1 MKICMQK
8 GKAMLYRE
16 ALNKAIDEAMAADE
30 SVVVLGEDV
39 GLYGGSYRVTEGLVA
54 KYGEKRLI
62 DTPIAELSIV
72 GNAVGMAIGG
82 LRPVAEIMTANFA
95 LLAFDQIIN
104 HMAKYRYMS
113 AGKIT
118 LPMVVRFP
126 QGVSRQLAAQHSENY
141 EQMLA
146 AVPGLSVFA
155 ASDVNYA
162 YHALKY
168 AIMSDDPIVFIE
180 HELLY
185 NKKGDVDFDAD
196 VDPFK
201 ARVIKEGNDMTIVSY
216 LKTLDDVMEA
226 VPKIEEK
233 LGKSCEV
240 IDLCS
245 LNPVDYATLEA
256 SLKKTS
262 AIVVVEED
270 HKTGGFGAQIVSWA
284 AEEMFYSLD
293 APPLRIAGADVPIPY
308 NRTLELASIPT
319 VDKIAE
325 QIIAWGE
332 KNGL

>member
-1 MKICMQK
+1 
-8 GKAMLYRE
+8 MLYRE
-16 ALNKAIDEAMAADE
+16 ALNKAIDEAMAIDQD
-30 SVVVLGEDV
+30 VVVLGEDV
-39 GLYGGSYRVTEGLVA
+39 GLYGGSYRVTEGLVS
-54 KYGEKRLI
+54 KYGEDRLI

-118 LPMVVRFP
+118 LPMVVRSP
-126 QGVSRQLAAQHSENY
+126 QGVSRQLAAQHSESY
-141 EQMLA
+141 EQMLC
-146 AVPGLSVFA
+146 AVPGLTVLA
-155 ASDVNYA
+155 AGDVNYA

-168 AIMSDDPIVFIE
+168 AILSDDPIIFIE

-185 NKKGDVDFDAD
+185 NKKGEVDPDAD
-196 VDPFK
+196 IDPFK
-201 ARVIKEGNDMTIVSY
+201 ARIVKEGKDMTIVSY
-216 LKTLDDVMEA
+216 LKMVDDVMEA
-226 VPKIEEK
+226 VPEIEKK
-233 LGKSCEV
+233 LSKSCEV

-245 LNPVDYATLEA
+245 LNPVDYKTLEI
-256 SLKKTS
+256 SLKKTG

-270 HKTGGFGAQIVSWA
+270 HKTGGYGAQIVSWA

-293 APPLRIAGADVPIPY
+293 AAPLRIAGADVPIPY

-319 VDKIAE
+319 PETIVE
-325 QIIAWGE
+325 QIVLWG
-332 KNGL
+332 KNNGL

>member
-1 MKICMQK
+1 
-8 GKAMLYRE
+8 MLYRE

-30 SVVVLGEDV
+30 TVVVLGEDV

-126 QGVSRQLAAQHSENY
+126 QGVSRQLAAQHSESY

-146 AVPGLSVFA
+146 AVPGLIVLA

-162 YHALKY
+162 YHALKF
-168 AIMSDDPIVFIE
+168 AIMSDDPVVFIE

-185 NKKGDVDFDAD
+185 NKKGEVDATAEI
-196 VDPFK
+196 DPFK
-201 ARVIKEGNDMTIVSY
+201 ARIVKEGSNITIVTY
-216 LKTLDDVMEA
+216 LKMVDDVMQA
-226 VPKIEEK
+226 VPKIEKALE
-233 LGKSCEV
+233 KSCEV

-245 LNPVDYATLEA
+245 LNPIDYATLEA
-256 SLKKTS
+256 SLKKSGT
-262 AIVVVEED
+262 IVVVEED
-270 HKTGGFGAQIVSWA
+270 HKSGGFGAQIVSWA

-293 APPLRIAGADVPIPY
+293 APPLRIAGEDVPIPY
-308 NRTLELASIPT
+308 NRTLELAAIPT
-319 VDKIAE
+319 PDKIAE
-325 QIIAWGE
+325 RIVTWGRN
-332 KNGL
+332 NGL

>member
-1 MKICMQK
+1 
-8 GKAMLYRE
+8 MLYRE
-16 ALNKAIDEAMAADE
+16 ALNKALDETMAMDGN
-30 SVVVLGEDV
+30 VVVLGEDV

-54 KYGEKRLI
+54 KYGEARLI

-82 LRPVAEIMTANFA
+82 LCPVAEIMTANFA

-104 HMAKYRYMS
+104 HMAKLHYMS

-126 QGVSRQLAAQHSENY
+126 QGVSKQLAAQHSESY

-146 AVPGLSVFA
+146 AVPGLVVLA

-168 AIMSDDPIVFIE
+168 AILRDDPVIFIE

-185 NKKGDVDFDAD
+185 NKKGEVDLNAD
-196 VDPFK
+196 IDPLK
-201 ARVIKEGNDMTIVSY
+201 ARIVKEGKDVTIVSY
-216 LKTLDDVMEA
+216 LKMVDDVMKA
-226 VPKIEEK
+226 IPAIEEK
-233 LGKSCEV
+233 LGISCEV

-256 SLKKTS
+256 SLKKTGR
-262 AIVVVEED
+262 IVMVEED
-270 HKTGGFGAQIVSWA
+270 HKTGGYGAQIVSWA

-293 APPLRIAGADVPIPY
+293 APPLRIAGEDIPVPY
-308 NRTLELASIPT
+308 NRQLELASIPT
-319 VDKIAE
+319 PDSITA
-325 QIIAWGE
+325 QIVAWGE
-332 KNGL
+332 KHGA

>member
-1 MKICMQK
+1 
-8 GKAMLYRE
+8 MLYRE
-16 ALNKAIDEAMAADE
+16 ALNKAIDEAMAIDE
-30 SVVVLGEDV
+30 TVVALGEDV

-72 GNAVGMAIGG
+72 GNAVGMAMGG
-82 LRPVAEIMTANFA
+82 LRPIAEIMTANFA

-126 QGVSRQLAAQHSENY
+126 QGVSRQLAAQHSESY
-141 EQMLA
+141 EQMLS
-146 AVPGLSVFA
+146 AVPGLIVFA
-155 ASDVNYA
+155 AGDVNYA

-168 AIMSDDPIVFIE
+168 AIMSDDPVVFIE

-185 NKKGDVDFDAD
+185 NKKGEVDLNTKI
-196 VDPFK
+196 DPFK
-201 ARVIKEGNDMTIVSY
+201 ARVIKEGKDVTIVSY
-216 LKTLDDVMEA
+216 LKMVDDVMEA
-226 VPKIEEK
+226 VPEIEK
-233 LGKSCEV
+233 QIGKSCEV

-245 LNPVDYATLEA
+245 LNPVDYKTLEA
-256 SLKKTS
+256 SLKKTG

-270 HKTGGFGAQIVSWA
+270 HKTGGYGAQIVSWA

-293 APPLRIAGADVPIPY
+293 AAPLRIAGEDVPIPY
-308 NRTLELASIPT
+308 NRKLELASIPT
-319 VDKIAE
+319 PDSITEKIVE
-325 QIIAWGE
+325 WG
-332 KNGL
+332 KNNGL